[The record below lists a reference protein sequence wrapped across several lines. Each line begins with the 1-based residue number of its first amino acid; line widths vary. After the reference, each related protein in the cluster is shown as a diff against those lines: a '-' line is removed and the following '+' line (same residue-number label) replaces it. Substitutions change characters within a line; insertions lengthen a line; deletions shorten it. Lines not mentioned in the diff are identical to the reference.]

1 MTAIDWS
8 RVPRTGIAI
17 IDGQHRNLVLT
28 VNELTAAVE
37 EGRGGETL
45 RKILSNLRLY
55 AQYHFST
62 EEQLLSR
69 HSWPGLAEHKKHHAR
84 FVEALDEFDFEAL
97 LDAPDAAADLLFFLQ
112 DWLENHLGT
121 EDVGFSTYLKQ
132 AGVS

>member
-1 MTAIDWS
+1 MSAIDWS

-28 VNELTAAVE
+28 VNELDAAVA
-37 EGRGGETL
+37 EGRGGEPL
-45 RKILSNLRLY
+45 REILSNLRLY

-69 HSWPGLAEHKKHHAR
+69 HGWPGLAEHKQHHAR
-84 FVEALDEFDFEAL
+84 FAEALDEFDFEAL
-97 LDAPDAAADLLFFLQ
+97 LDAPDAAADLLFFLR
-112 DWLENHLGT
+112 DWLVNHLGR
-121 EDVGFSTYLKQ
+121 EDVSFSRFLKQ